1 MPSKQNS
8 ISNSSFWQALKLI
21 RFYNLL
27 ILFLSQLIVR
37 VFLVSPYLEKD
48 FIYKDLKFLL
58 LCLST
63 QFIAASGYIIND
75 YYDVKI
81 DIINKP
87 ERVVIGKSL
96 KRRKAMFGHFILNL
110 IGVALGF
117 VISWKIG
124 IINILTAFLLWFYS
138 NRLKRIALVGNITI
152 SFLTALSIYVV
163 AVFYKEAH
171 EIIFVFA
178 LFSFF
183 ISLIREIIKDMED
196 WKGDSTFGCKTLP
209 IIWGIRK
216 TKNLLYFI
224 LTIFFVLITFIG
236 IELNPKV
243 FIFLII
249 FILIPLFYF
258 AFRLYKAD
266 TIKDFHFL
274 SQFCKAIMVNGVIS
288 MAFVY

>member
-1 MPSKQNS
+1 MPSKQNT